1 MKTRVEKQKILYFTG
16 SGQKCGNQF
25 CGNKSFMVLS
35 VCKSDGCKIIY
46 CFTQFHEVELVK
58 TMLLKINSA
67 QWSEQES
74 IEEEIMGVLTD
85 DK

>member
-1 MKTRVEKQKILYFTG
+1 MGFEPTTLRDLVGCSNHLSYW
-16 SGQKCGNQF
+16 
-25 CGNKSFMVLS
+25 MVLS
-35 VCKSDGCKIIY
+35 MWKSAAVKS
-46 CFTQFHEVELVK
+46 FTQFHEVELDE